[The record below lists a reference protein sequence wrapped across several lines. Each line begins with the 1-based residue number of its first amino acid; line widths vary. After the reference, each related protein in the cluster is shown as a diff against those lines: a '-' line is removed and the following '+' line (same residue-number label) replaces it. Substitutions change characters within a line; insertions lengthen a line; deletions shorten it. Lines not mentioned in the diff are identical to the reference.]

1 MNEVGDHALRKRR
14 RQRWLALLAPLL
26 ALGLLDLGGE
36 ARGQAR
42 VGREEEVVDAASEEV
57 HLLERHGE

>member
-1 MNEVGDHALRKRR
+1 MWCSK
-14 RQRWLALLAPLL
+14 RQRWLALLPLGQR
-26 ALGLLDLGGE
+26 GLLDLGGE

-42 VGREEEVVDAASEEV
+42 VGREDEVVHAASEDV